1 MRLCNAYGP
10 HCSDKGEA
18 RFTTAPDEWWCSNHL
33 EDGFAIHLQSQ
44 RGPMPETEPIVET
57 ETAENDRFPE
67 LRIARRIGNLFEQ
80 IEDPNMK
87 AFVLSW
93 LTARYSTKP

>member
-1 MRLCNAYGP
+1 
-10 HCSDKGEA
+10 
-18 RFTTAPDEWWCSNHL
+18 
-33 EDGFAIHLQSQ
+33 
-44 RGPMPETEPIVET
+44 MPETEVITET
-57 ETAENDRFPE
+57 ETENDRFPE

-93 LTARYSTKP
+93 LTARYSDGPRIQITK